1 MRKKSSSKCVPVVY
15 LGQVGTLKLFF
26 FFFKSESQLAAKKP
40 GL

>member
-1 MRKKSSSKCVPVVY
+1 MRKKSSSRCVPVVY

-26 FFFKSESQLAAKKP
+26 FKSESQLAAKKP